1 MEAGLAEI
9 QDRAF
14 IDFLGKEHI
23 CKETEL
29 LLGKSTLMNVRTR

>member
-29 LLGKSTLMNVRTR
+29 LGKSTLMNVRTR